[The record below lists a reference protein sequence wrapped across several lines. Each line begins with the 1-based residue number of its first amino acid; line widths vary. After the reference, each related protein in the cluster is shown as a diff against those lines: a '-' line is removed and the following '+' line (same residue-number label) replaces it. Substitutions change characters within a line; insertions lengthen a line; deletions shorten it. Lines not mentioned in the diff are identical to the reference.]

1 MFRTQKFTG
10 PLLGGLLLIL
20 GGTSLLSCSSNPRS
34 KMFSTWKEP
43 QGPPGPYQSVVV
55 IALARNESTR
65 RIAED
70 EFVKTLPGN
79 VKGFTSYT
87 TVSKENE
94 GDADKV
100 VAELKAKGIQGAA
113 IMRLVEE
120 RTTAE
125 YDPGSISTNPF
136 NSLNSM
142 NNYYGRVWLSYRD
155 TGYLTSET
163 AVRVETA
170 FFSVADA
177 KRVWT
182 GYSETMNPKSSQVVI
197 DDVARLVVRE
207 LRREKIIE

>member
-1 MFRTQKFTG
+1 MKN
-10 PLLGGLLLIL
+10 LVSLLLFGSILVL
-20 GGTSLLSCSSNPRS
+20 GGTAFLACSSNPRS
-34 KMFSTWKEP
+34 KMFATWKEP
-43 QGPPGPYQSVVV
+43 QGPPGPYESVVV
-55 IALARNESTR
+55 IALTRNDSTR
-65 RIAED
+65 RSAED
-70 EFVKTLPGN
+70 AFVKALPSD
-79 VKGFTSYT
+79 VKGFASYAT
-87 TVSKENE
+87 ISRENQ

-100 VAELKAKGIQGAA
+100 VAELQAKGIRGAA

-120 RTTAE
+120 RSTAE

-136 NSLNSM
+136 NSLYT
-142 NNYYGRVWLSYRD
+142 YYGNVWLAYRD
-155 TGYLTSET
+155 TGYLTAQV

-207 LRREKIIE
+207 LRREKILE